1 MNTTTTDA
9 QPAANAES
17 VADTARPAACRN
29 CGTTL
34 LGDHCYACGQPVKGL
49 VRPLGNLFG
58 DLLDSVFNIDTR
70 IVRTLGPLFAK
81 PGYLTTEYFAGRQV
95 RYVTPVRLFFF
106 LAIIAFFFAQLSF
119 DVSPDAISVDGKGIA
134 DGNVRSATTVAEV
147 EKRRDAALA
156 GFAKAKQGMAGTP
169 AVSGIPG
176 IEAGEREV
184 REEAAARIKQ
194 LQEAQA
200 KGLPPPEADKDEDNI
215 NFNVNGKRWDA
226 QKNPIDTWM
235 PGFVDRWLNQ
245 QVARGNGNIKR
256 LKQDPSAF
264 KDAALSAVP
273 TTLFVLVPI
282 FALMLKLAYL
292 FKRRLYMEHVV
303 VSLHS
308 HAFLCLDLLLV
319 ILVGTLEDWLAPD
332 PGFLHSVFG
341 WIEGLLIA
349 WMPVYLLIMQKRV
362 YAQGWPMTVLKYC
375 ALGFCYTF
383 LLSFAIVASMAIGL
397 VAM

>member
-1 MNTTTTDA
+1 MIEPTTA
-9 QPAANAES
+9 VEP
-17 VADTARPAACRN
+17 VADAGTSPAACRN
-29 CGTTL
+29 CGTAL
-34 LGDHCYACGQPVKGL
+34 LGEHCYACGQPVKGL

-58 DLLDSVFNIDTR
+58 DLLDSVFNVDTR
-70 IVRTLGPLFAK
+70 ILRTIPPLFAK
-81 PGYLTTEYFAGRQV
+81 PGFLSTEYFAGRQV

-119 DVSPDAISVDGKGIA
+119 EIGPDAINVDGKGNN
-134 DGNVRSATTVAEV
+134 GNIRGATTVTEV

-156 GFAKAKQGMAGTP
+156 GFAEAKKGMAGTP
-169 AVSGIPG
+169 AASGIPG
-176 IEAGEREV
+176 MEAGEQKV

-200 KGLPPPEADKDEDNI
+200 RGEPPPEPDENNLNLRI
-215 NFNVNGKRWDA
+215 NGKRWDA
-226 QKNPIDTWM
+226 KKNPVDTWL
-235 PGFVDRWLNQ
+235 PGFVDRWLNDQ
-245 QVARGNGNIKR
+245 IVRGNHNFER

-264 KDAALSAVP
+264 KDAVLSAVP

-303 VSLHS
+303 VALHS

-319 ILVGTLEDWLAPD
+319 VLVRALEQWIAPNGGALATL
-332 PGFLHSVFG
+332 FG

-349 WMPVYLLIMQKRV
+349 WMPVYLLVMQKRV
-362 YAQGWPMTVLKYC
+362 YAQGWPMTLLKYC
-375 ALGFCYTF
+375 VLGFCYTI
-383 LLSFAIVASMAIGL
+383 LLSFAILASMAIGL

>member
-1 MNTTTTDA
+1 MTQDTT
-9 QPAANAES
+9 AANAPPAASTEPA
-17 VADTARPAACRN
+17 ADAAPPSACRN
-29 CGTTL
+29 CGTPL

-81 PGYLTTEYFAGRQV
+81 PGYLSTEYFAGRQV

-106 LAIIAFFFAQLSF
+106 LAIVTFFFAQLSF
-119 DVSPDAISVDGKGIA
+119 NVDPNDIDDGGKNGDI
-134 DGNVRSATTVAEV
+134 RSATTVADV
-147 EKRRDAALA
+147 EKFRDAGLA
-156 GFAKAKQGMAGTP
+156 SFAEAKRGMAGTP
-169 AVSGIPG
+169 AASGIPG
-176 IEAGEREV
+176 IEEGERAV
-184 REEAAARIKQ
+184 REEAAERIKQ

-200 KGLPPPEADKDEDNI
+200 KGLPPPMPKE
-215 NFNVNGKRWDA
+215 NGIKFKYNGAEWDP
-226 QKNPIDTWM
+226 QKNPVDFTLL
-235 PGFVDRWLNQ
+235 PGFADRWINGQ
-245 QVARGNGNIKR
+245 MARGNANIER
-256 LKQDPSAF
+256 LKKDPSAF
-264 KDAALSAVP
+264 KDAVLSAVP

-303 VSLHS
+303 VALHS

-319 ILVGTLEDWLAPD
+319 VLASLLKDWLAPD
-332 PGFLHSVFG
+332 GGALATLFG

-362 YAQGWPMTVLKYC
+362 YAQGWPMTLLKYFV
-375 ALGFCYTF
+375 LGTCYTI
-383 LLSFAIVASMAIGL
+383 LLSFAIAASMAIGL

>member
-1 MNTTTTDA
+1 MTQDTTATDTEA
-9 QPAANAES
+9 AANAQSSTEAAPRS
-17 VADTARPAACRN
+17 VCRN
-29 CGTTL
+29 CGSPL
-34 LGDHCYACGQPVKGL
+34 LGEHCYACGQPVKGL

-119 DVSPDAISVDGKGIA
+119 DVGPDAISVDGKGIA
-134 DGNVRSATTVAEV
+134 DGNIRNATTVAEV

-156 GFAKAKQGMAGTP
+156 GFAKAKQEMAGTP
-169 AVSGIPG
+169 AASGIPG
-176 IEAGEREV
+176 IEAGEQKV
-184 REEAAARIKQ
+184 REEAAARIKR

-200 KGLPPPEADKDEDNI
+200 KGEPPPEADDNDLNI
-215 NFNVNGKRWDA
+215 NFNGKRWDA
-226 QKNPIDTWM
+226 KKNPIDTWL
-235 PGFVDRWLNQ
+235 PAFVDRWFNNQ
-245 QVARGNGNIKR
+245 IARGSNNFER
-256 LKQDPSAF
+256 LKQDPGAF

-303 VSLHS
+303 VALHS

-319 ILVGTLEDWLAPD
+319 LLVGALEDWLAPD

-349 WMPVYLLIMQKRV
+349 WMPIYLLIMQKRV
-362 YAQGWPMTVLKYC
+362 YAQGWPMTILKYC
-375 ALGFCYTF
+375 ALGFCYSF
-383 LLSFAIVASMAIGL
+383 LLGFAIAASMAIGL